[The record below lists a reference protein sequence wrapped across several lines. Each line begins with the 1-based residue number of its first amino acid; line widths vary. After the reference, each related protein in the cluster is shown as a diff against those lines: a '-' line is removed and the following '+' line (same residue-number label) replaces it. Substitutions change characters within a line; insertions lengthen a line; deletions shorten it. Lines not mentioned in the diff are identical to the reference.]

1 MRAACGLHAGCMRS
15 ACGLHVGIACALHTH
30 CMHCMSMSM
39 SHVHCMSMSTACI
52 LHAHC
57 MSIPYPLHTHCART
71 AHALQVA
78 GFLQH
83 CMGLDPAPRAAFA
96 RREHERAEA
105 PSLHKGGRQKSPQ
118 PPQKS
123 RPGVVYRMGPLRV
136 RRAPA
141 SAGEGMAEVGPCSLL
156 HALSPCSLAGQHRCW
171 AGRGRKMLVA
181 CGVSGRFQR
190 FPPQAQRGG
199 GRRRVS
205 PRHAPA
211 RSRPRRPPRHQRA
224 RLRRLDGNPNST
236 RTRTRTRTPAPALTL
251 TRPFTWP
258 VAAATWRRLPCSSAA
273 VHGQNA
279 PARSR
284 AAPAPFSHSSLK
296 PTACSGRASLGPRG
310 GLLRTGL

>member
-1 MRAACGLHAGCMRS
+1 MWATCGLHAVCMCMWS
-15 ACGLHVGIACALHTH
+15 ACGHCMRTSYALHALHVHV
-30 CMHCMSMSM
+30 
-39 SHVHCMSMSTACI
+39 HVHCMSMSTACI

-57 MSIPYPLHTHCART
+57 VSIPYPLHTHCTRT

-141 SAGEGMAEVGPCSLL
+141 SAGGGMAEVGPCSLL

-171 AGRGRKMLVA
+171 A
-181 CGVSGRFQR
+181 
-190 FPPQAQRGG
+190 RGG
-199 GRRRVS
+199 R
-205 PRHAPA
+205 
-211 RSRPRRPPRHQRA
+211 
-224 RLRRLDGNPNST
+224 
-236 RTRTRTRTPAPALTL
+236 
-251 TRPFTWP
+251 
-258 VAAATWRRLPCSSAA
+258 
-273 VHGQNA
+273 
-279 PARSR
+279 
-284 AAPAPFSHSSLK
+284 
-296 PTACSGRASLGPRG
+296 
-310 GLLRTGL
+310 